1 MGFDCWFVVAIS
13 GNIIYSWGGHFS
25 LYPILSLIDPP
36 WPKSVSRNCLLMETQ
51 EQRLSHP
58 LLKYSQPPEISKP
71 DGIWHGATLLGSCH
85 HMSYG
90 LHFQKR
96 KAVSFIQQPHTYNF
110 RDLSGCSVSGDF
122 VRDGGTVW
130 PCHVLLADSTS
141 FNNLSRKFLP
151 WRCGDWLGGGWT
163 LAPRKSL
170 PLTHQASLWSW
181 GDLPQN
187 VAILSSWRRNLW
199 LGSLLTNSNSQGSS
213 VVCRLCIRHF
223 TWIFFPLESS

>member
-122 VRDGGTVW
+122 ARDRGNVW
-130 PCHVLLADSTS
+130 PCHACYSLTSLPSTTFPES
-141 FNNLSRKFLP
+141 SS
-151 WRCGDWLGGGWT
+151 LGGVLTDLGEAGLWHPESHRLWHT
-163 LAPRKSL
+163 RPLSGPGETFLRMWPFSPPEGGTCGLARCWPTVTAKA
-170 PLTHQASLWSW
+170 PL
-181 GDLPQN
+181 
-187 VAILSSWRRNLW
+187 
-199 LGSLLTNSNSQGSS
+199 
-213 VVCRLCIRHF
+213 
-223 TWIFFPLESS
+223 